1 LLSNRRCKLWEIRNR
16 AVPQDLRIEQ
26 FVFYLLRSVRR
37 HHLGAC
43 TRRSAFVFSGWI
55 EWLRAYGENEPLTN
69 QYYILQAGYLR
80 KLAKFPVLLG
90 EGLHTSMARPKSERS
105 FRLHSNPKFR
115 PSQLQ

>member
-1 LLSNRRCKLWEIRNR
+1 LNSSSSIYC
-16 AVPQDLRIEQ
+16 
-26 FVFYLLRSVRR
+26 
-37 HHLGAC
+37 GAC
-43 TRRSAFVFSGWI
+43 GGTTLGHVLVGAPSFSLGGSNGFA
-55 EWLRAYGENEPLTN
+55 AYGENEPLTN